1 MKFLGKLIVALL
13 VAVLVVIL
21 GLYILLQTR
30 WGAGWITDWV
40 NAHSD
45 YHITFDEMD
54 HRFSSPSHV
63 MLKNVTF
70 GRNGQPA
77 TLVAQ
82 SVDIGLSTRQIT
94 DPFHVDAIIL
104 REGTLNISP
113 DTASIPFQADRLQLS
128 DMAFNSPNSAWNLS
142 AQRVNGGLTPWLPEA
157 GRILGSKA
165 KIELS
170 AGSLTLNGIP
180 ASNVLIQGDIDN
192 DEVNFNNLGAD
203 VARGSLTGNARR
215 SADGSWQVDN
225 LRLSDIR
232 LQSDKSLVDLLRPVV
247 TLPSLKLGRVDVTDA
262 RLQGPNWA
270 VTDLD
275 MTLRDITFS
284 NGDWQSEEGKLSLN
298 ASEFIYG
305 SLHFFDPIANVNL
318 SQQGLEISQLTSRWE
333 GGMIRTRGAWTRSD
347 KGLTLDDVAIAG
359 LEYTLPEDWK
369 TQWMTPLPAWLNRVT
384 VTKFSAS
391 RNLIIDIDPAFPF
404 QLTALDG
411 YGNQL
416 QLARNRQWGIWS
428 GSATL
433 NAAAATFNRVDVR
446 RPSIALN
453 ANAST
458 LNISELSAFVGKGM
472 LEATATISQQPERQ
486 LALSLNGRA
495 IPANVLENWGWPKV
509 PVQGDANMRLVA
521 RGQLKADQPLKPT
534 VNATLTVTAANG
546 QQQQQTMQGGV
557 VAGSPVASAPSSTPD
572 AASPSPQPQ
581 ANPFQ

>member
-13 VAVLVVIL
+13 VAVLVAIL

-63 MLKNVTF
+63 LLKNVTF

-82 SVDIGLSTRQIT
+82 SVDIGLSSRQIT
-94 DPFHVDAIIL
+94 APFHVDAIIL

-165 KIELS
+165 RIELS

-192 DEVNFNNLGAD
+192 DQVNFTTLGAD

-215 SADGSWQVDN
+215 NADGGWQVDN

-232 LQSDKSLVDLLRPVV
+232 LQSDKSLVDLLRPV
-247 TLPSLKLGRVDVTDA
+247 TSLPSLKLGRVDVTDA

-284 NGDWQSEEGKLSLN
+284 NNDWQSEEGKLSLN

-305 SLHFFDPIANVNL
+305 SLHFFDPIANANL
-318 SQQGLEISQLTSRWE
+318 SGKGVEISQLTSRWE
-333 GGMIRTRGAWTRSD
+333 GGMIRTRGEWTRSD
-347 KGLTLDDVAIAG
+347 KGLTLADVAIAG

-369 TQWMTPLPAWLNRVT
+369 KQWMTPLPEWLNRVT

-391 RNLIIDIDPAFPF
+391 RNLIIDIDPTFPF

-411 YGNQL
+411 YGNLL

-428 GSATL
+428 GNATL

-446 RPSIALN
+446 RPSIALS
-453 ANAST
+453 ANSNNIT
-458 LNISELSAFVGKGM
+458 ISELSAFAGKGM
-472 LEATATISQQPERQ
+472 LEATASITQQPERQ
-486 LALSLNGRA
+486 IALSLNGRA
-495 IPANVLENWGWPKV
+495 VPANVLENWGWPQV
-509 PVQGDANMRLVA
+509 PVQGDANMRLSA
-521 RGQLKADQPLKPT
+521 RGQLSADRPLKPT
-534 VNATLTVTAANG
+534 VNATLTMTVANG
-546 QQQQQTMQGGV
+546 QQIQQTMQAGV
-557 VAGSPVASAPSSTPD
+557 VSGAPAPSPTPEAP
-572 AASPSPQPQ
+572 AATEQPQ

>member
-1 MKFLGKLIVALL
+1 MKFIGKLIVALL
-13 VAVLVVIL
+13 VAVLVAIL
-21 GLYILLQTR
+21 GLYMLLQTR

-63 MLKNVTF
+63 LLKNVTF

-82 SVDIGLSTRQIT
+82 SVDIGLSSRQIT

-165 KIELS
+165 RIELS

-192 DEVNFNNLGAD
+192 DQVNFTTLGAD

-215 SADGSWQVDN
+215 NADGGWQVDN

-232 LQSDKSLVDLLRPVV
+232 LQSDKSLVDLLRPV
-247 TLPSLKLGRVDVTDA
+247 TSLPSLKLGRVDVTDA

-284 NGDWQSEEGKLSLN
+284 NNDWQSEEGKLSLN

-305 SLHFFDPIANVNL
+305 SLHFFDPIANANL
-318 SQQGLEISQLTSRWE
+318 SGKGVEISQLTSRWE
-333 GGMIRTRGAWTRSD
+333 GGMIRTRGEWTRSD
-347 KGLTLDDVAIAG
+347 KGLTLADVAIAG

-369 TQWMTPLPAWLNRVT
+369 KQWMTPLPEWLNRVT

-391 RNLIIDIDPAFPF
+391 RNLIIDIDPTFPF

-411 YGNQL
+411 YGNLL

-428 GSATL
+428 GNATL

-453 ANAST
+453 ANSNNIT
-458 LNISELSAFVGKGM
+458 ISELSAFAGKGM
-472 LEATATISQQPERQ
+472 LEATASITQQPERQ
-486 LALSLNGRA
+486 IALSLNGRA
-495 IPANVLENWGWPKV
+495 VPANVLENWGWPQV
-509 PVQGDANMRLVA
+509 PVQGDANMRLSA
-521 RGQLKADQPLKPT
+521 RGQLSADRPLKPT
-534 VNATLTVTAANG
+534 VNATLTMTVANG
-546 QQQQQTMQGGV
+546 QQIQQTMQAGV
-557 VAGSPVASAPSSTPD
+557 VSGAPAPSPTPEAP
-572 AASPSPQPQ
+572 AATEQPQ